1 MRIANGSQGKAFSK
15 VTRADLDP
23 SYKELRLRS
32 VFCAFGGVDHLL
44 AKAGIFSGALFGL
57 DARASGSVKRR
68 YRKIIDERPVPFH
81 SGGRYMTKE
90 TQKALAIIIASLGV
104 LVILLFWAN
113 HLRPHP

>member
-1 MRIANGSQGKAFSK
+1 MRIANGNQGLAFSK
-15 VTRADLDP
+15 ITRADLRP
-23 SYKELRLRS
+23 YKGLRLRS
-32 VFCAFGGVDHLL
+32 VFCTLGRFDHLL
-44 AKAGIFSGALFGL
+44 AAAFFSGAFFGL
-57 DARASGSVKRR
+57 DARTSGSVKRR
-68 YRKIIDERPVPFH
+68 FRKIIDERPFPFH

>member
-1 MRIANGSQGKAFSK
+1 MRIANGNQGRAFSK
-15 VTRADLDP
+15 VIRADLSP
-23 SYKELRLRS
+23 LPGLRLRS
-32 VFCAFGGVDHLL
+32 VFCAFAGVDHLL
-44 AKAGIFSGALFGL
+44 AKAGIFSGAFFGL

-68 YRKIIDERPVPFH
+68 CRKIIDERPVPFH

>member
-1 MRIANGSQGKAFSK
+1 MRIANGNQGRAFSK
-15 VTRADLDP
+15 VTRADLNPP
-23 SYKELRLRS
+23 SKGLRLRS

-44 AKAGIFSGALFGL
+44 AKTGIFSGAFFGL

-68 YRKIIDERPVPFH
+68 CRKIIDERPVPFH

>member
-1 MRIANGSQGKAFSK
+1 MANGNQGKAFSK
-15 VTRADLDP
+15 VTRAGLNPLTKDYACAQ
-23 SYKELRLRS
+23 SFARS
-32 VFCAFGGVDHLL
+32 AGFDHLL
-44 AKAGIFSGALFGL
+44 AKAGIFSGAFFGL
-57 DARASGSVKRR
+57 DARGSGSVKRR
-68 YRKIIDERPVPFH
+68 CRKIIDERPVPFH

>member
-1 MRIANGSQGKAFSK
+1 MRIANGNQGKAFSK
-15 VTRADLDP
+15 VTRADFNP
-23 SYKELRLRS
+23 PYKGLRLRS
-32 VFCAFGGVDHLL
+32 VFGAFGGVDHLL
-44 AKAGIFSGALFGL
+44 AKAGIFSGAFFGL

-68 YRKIIDERPVPFH
+68 CRKIIDERPVPFH

>member
-1 MRIANGSQGKAFSK
+1 
-15 VTRADLDP
+15 
-23 SYKELRLRS
+23 LRS
-32 VFCAFGGVDHLL
+32 VFCTPGGFDHLL
-44 AKAGIFSGALFGL
+44 AAAGIFSGAFFGL
-57 DARASGSVKRR
+57 DARGSGSVKRR
-68 YRKIIDERPVPFH
+68 CRKIIDERPVPFH

>member
-1 MRIANGSQGKAFSK
+1 LIICSLRPAFFWG
-15 VTRADLDP
+15 T
-23 SYKELRLRS
+23 
-32 VFCAFGGVDHLL
+32 F
-44 AKAGIFSGALFGL
+44 FGL
-57 DARASGSVKRR
+57 DARTSGSVKRR
-68 YRKIIDERPVPFH
+68 CRKIIDERPFPFH

>member
-1 MRIANGSQGKAFSK
+1 MCIANGNQGRAFSK
-15 VTRADLDP
+15 VTRADLNP
-23 SYKELRLRS
+23 PYKGLRLRS

-44 AKAGIFSGALFGL
+44 AKAGIFSGAFFGL

-68 YRKIIDERPVPFH
+68 CRKIIDERPVPFH

>member
-1 MRIANGSQGKAFSK
+1 MERHFQKLPERIS
-15 VTRADLDP
+15 TP

-44 AKAGIFSGALFGL
+44 AKAGIFSGAFLGL

-68 YRKIIDERPVPFH
+68 CRKIIDERPVPSH
-81 SGGRYMTKE
+81 SGGRCMTKE